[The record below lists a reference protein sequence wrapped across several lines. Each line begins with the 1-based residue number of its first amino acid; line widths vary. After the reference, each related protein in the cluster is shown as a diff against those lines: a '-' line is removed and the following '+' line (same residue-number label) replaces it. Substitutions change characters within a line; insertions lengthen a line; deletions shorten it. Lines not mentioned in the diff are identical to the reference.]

1 MYQQEG
7 GLAFSQIKATV
18 AFSLLSVCWPF
29 SHEFVVEAYRV
40 TVTINHLLK
49 NTLNRFDVI
58 SIFHLQRR
66 QNLRDSANGLL
77 KYIVLGLL
85 FLSGGP
91 SNQLI
96 QSTQVIAVFYHIDP
110 QLVGGSTPYYKCM
123 LLPFH
128 KLVGLLIRW
137 PQQDFSLGG
146 KVMIENKINLKKLVC
161 INKNK

>member
-1 MYQQEG
+1 MYHQEG

-18 AFSLLSVCWPF
+18 AFSLLSVCWSF
-29 SHEFVVEAYRV
+29 SREFVVEAYRV
-40 TVTINHLLK
+40 TVTINQSFK
-49 NTLNRFDVI
+49 NTWSRSDVI
-58 SIFHLQRR
+58 SIFHLRRR
-66 QNLRDSANGLL
+66 QNLSDNTNGLL
-77 KYIVLGLL
+77 KYTVLGLL

-96 QSTQVIAVFYHIDP
+96 QSTLVIAVLYHIDP
-110 QLVGGSTPYYKCM
+110 QLVGGSAPCYILM
-123 LLPFH
+123 LTPFH
-128 KLVGLLIRW
+128 KLVSFLVLW